1 MCKASYMT
9 INFNLFGGRFILFI
23 QFIYLMV
30 SFKWIDFVFQLLET
44 CLSDS
49 VHRVG
54 L

>member
-1 MCKASYMT
+1 MCKESYMT
-9 INFNLFGGRFILFI
+9 INNVLYCSTDKD
-23 QFIYLMV
+23 YLMA